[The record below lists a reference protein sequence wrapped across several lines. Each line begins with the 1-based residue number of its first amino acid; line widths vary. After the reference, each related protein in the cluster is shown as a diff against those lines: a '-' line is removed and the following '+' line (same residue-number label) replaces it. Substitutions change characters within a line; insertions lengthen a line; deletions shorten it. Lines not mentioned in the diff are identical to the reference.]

1 MERISKG
8 GSREEIMG
16 LMEPL
21 IEEWFTSRFEG
32 LTEPQSYAIPLIHN
46 RRSVL
51 VSSPTGS
58 GKTLTAFLSII
69 NELFKYAKAGE
80 LEDRIYAVYVSPL
93 KALANDINKNLEE
106 PLREMRSLAREKG
119 IDFPDIRVG
128 VRSGDTT
135 PYERQKQLRKP
146 PHIFITTPESLS
158 LILAAPKFKERFSQV
173 EWVILDEIH
182 EICDSKRG
190 VHLSLTLER
199 LQDFCSSR
207 FVRVGLSATL
217 APMEKIAGFLS
228 GYENGEQRDI
238 ALVEVETRKDLDM
251 AVICP
256 AEDMTALPF
265 EIVNAKMYDTLK
277 EMIERHTTTLVFT
290 NTRSGTESVVYKL
303 KERGLEYIEAHH
315 GSLSKDT
322 RLNVEERLKKGELK
336 CVVSSTSLELGIDIG
351 SIDLVCQIGSPKSV
365 AKGLQRIG
373 RSGHGYGQTAKGRML
388 VMDNDDLVECA
399 VLSRAAHG
407 GKVDRVII
415 PENSLD
421 VLAQSIV
428 GMSIERRWDVD
439 EAFEVVRRS
448 YCYRNLPRESF
459 MDVIRYL
466 SSKDEFEGVYSKIWY
481 NEEEARI
488 GRKRG
493 SRMIYSMNIGTIPEE
508 ANYRVFTD
516 RGAMVGDLS
525 ERFAER
531 LSPNDVFVLGGKTY
545 QFQRIKGM
553 KAFVT
558 EAHGRKPTVPSWTG
572 EMLPRSFDLSME
584 IARFR
589 REMTQR
595 LGDDDEVTIQWLCE
609 SFDVDRGSA
618 RTILSYFEEQ
628 LSSCQIIPDDRR
640 LAVEG
645 YLDMGGR
652 YNIVFHFPFG
662 RRVNDALSR
671 TYAFQITKL
680 YGCNTSVSVTDDA
693 FMITSPKKV
702 DLSEIKGMLSSGS
715 LEAMLRKAVKD
726 SELFKQRFRHTAARS
741 FMILRAYK
749 GRQVSVNRQQ
759 VRSSYLLDS
768 LGQIST
774 FPVIEETYREILR
787 DVMDLENAEMVLGML
802 ERGEIDI
809 AVIDYSPAPSPFAHN
824 VILNGISDLVLMEDR
839 SALLKEL
846 HRKVLAKVM
855 ADELDAFEFDPEKV
869 TGYFRRKIEGIQ
881 ERADIPRLL
890 SAVGPLRIF
899 KERGRSIYP
908 FSEVDRRELD
918 AWSRDLLR
926 EGEISSVYIDD
937 VYFVSSEDF
946 PSYATLLR
954 RERRL
959 GDLERSILDHVDE
972 LSTVKELSESLGSS
986 PEMVLS
992 SLRKLESAF
1001 LVGRVDHDGTR
1012 WYYARR
1018 DLNAVPREK
1027 AVDMAVT
1034 KYLNAFAPATVEE
1047 VAYAL
1052 NLREGEVSTALED
1065 LVREGLL
1072 SKGRFLVSEHDQYML
1087 RRDYLR
1093 LRTDSLAAY
1102 DHRTVEEYRR
1112 SKQSGP
1118 FKTIE
1123 DCIRFLGEV
1132 GLPFDVFLR
1141 VPDFDMDSWA
1151 ELRKNGKILL
1161 GRFLRGRV
1169 RYVLAEDA
1177 SMFVSA
1183 FREGGLTQRD
1193 LTVLDLIERHE
1204 GLTLRQLVTI
1214 TDLGKGQ
1221 IKESLDRLDR
1231 NMFVVRRFSG
1241 NESWSS
1247 ENVYV
1252 KYDIQSF
1259 DGDPKAAIVE
1269 RFVRAYGPV
1278 PLTAIRHYTRFGKRD
1293 ILDALLGREL
1303 ETISVGEEGTEMFL
1317 MADELRALESF
1328 KEGDLSIQIRSLY
1341 DPAVQPK
1348 WAEISSR
1355 YGDRWIFPILQ
1366 GARLV
1371 GAIEKWNM
1379 SGFVEIRS
1387 LDLEDETLLPQVIE
1401 AIDEVARYH
1410 TMNGLD
1416 VLRVTEALGTSVSE
1430 LSSNHEKEFTS
1441 RGFMRI
1447 GDFLAKGALIP
1458 ESFSGDDLLA
1468 YIIRKQGISAD
1479 YRYEN
1484 VLDGVKVNG
1493 GFRSDAEAYLRCKVP
1508 APLKKL
1514 QQQRL
1519 LERVN
1524 IIPGYMTYTDLDS
1537 AALYARAKDHHL
1549 TEEMITILRMVRE
1562 KSSLMK
1568 DEVYD
1573 LSPVGKRG
1581 TYEALKALHK
1591 ASYLYSDHRWRVRA
1605 VSDSDLSVWEAK
1617 REVIRKLFQTFGTFT
1632 AENLQ
1637 RHIMSEFPMRDIRS
1651 ILSELETEGFISKGF
1666 LEKDNGSL
1674 HWIVR
1679 DDLKEVGMTIGDRF
1693 VLTPE
1698 DNFYSYLRPWI
1709 KERYEGLVSL
1719 IFEGTK
1725 VIGTFKSKKRGSDII
1740 ILDFQ
1745 GDEEAKEVLGRHIR
1759 SLKLTIR
1766 GDESSTV
1773 PDWEIQEFYEKTH
1786 PGSA

>member
-1 MERISKG
+1 MERINRRGSK
-8 GSREEIMG
+8 EEVMG

-21 IEEWFTSRFEG
+21 IEKWFTSRFEG
-32 LTEPQSYAIPLIHN
+32 LTEPQSYAIPLIHE

-69 NELFKYAKAGE
+69 NELFKYAEAGE
-80 LEDRIYAVYVSPL
+80 LEDRIYAIYISPL
-93 KALANDINKNLEE
+93 KALANDINRNLEE
-106 PLREMRSLAREKG
+106 PLREMRSLAAEKG

-158 LILAAPKFKERFSQV
+158 LILAAPKFKERFSEV
-173 EWVILDEIH
+173 EWIIVDEIH

-238 ALVEVETRKDLDM
+238 ALVEAEARKDLDM
-251 AVICP
+251 EVICP

-303 KERGLEYIEAHH
+303 KERGLEDIEAHH
-315 GSLSKDT
+315 GSLSKET
-322 RLNVEERLKKGELK
+322 RLNVEERLKNGELK

-407 GKVDRVII
+407 GRVDRVTI

-421 VLAQSIV
+421 VLAQNIV
-428 GMSIERRWDVD
+428 GMSIERRWDFD

-481 NEEEARI
+481 DEDEGRF

-525 ERFAER
+525 EKFAER

-545 QFQRIKGM
+545 QFRRIKGM

-589 REMTQR
+589 REMAQR
-595 LGDDDEVTIQWLCE
+595 LGDDDEATILWLCE

-628 LSSCQIIPDDRR
+628 LSSCQTIPDDRR

-645 YLDMGGR
+645 YIDMGGR

-662 RRVNDALSR
+662 RRLNDAFSR
-671 TYAFQITKL
+671 AYAFQITKL

-702 DLSEIKGMLSSGS
+702 DLSEMAGMVSSS
-715 LEAMLRKAVKD
+715 NLEAILRKAVKD

-741 FMILRAYK
+741 FMVLRAYK

-768 LGQIST
+768 LGQMTT

-787 DVMDLENAEMVLGML
+787 DVMDLENAEIVLDML
-802 ERGEIDI
+802 ERGEMEITI
-809 AVIDYSPAPSPFAHN
+809 IDYSSAPSPFAHG
-824 VILNGISDLVLMEDR
+824 VILSGISDLVLMEDR

-855 ADELDAFEFDPEKV
+855 ADELDVFEFDAEKV

-918 AWSRDLLR
+918 SWARDLLR

-937 VYFVSSEDF
+937 VYFVATEDLT
-946 PSYATLLR
+946 SYATLLR

-959 GDLERSILDHVDE
+959 GDLENAILDRVDE
-972 LSTVKELSESLGSS
+972 LSTVKELSESLDSS
-986 PEMVLS
+986 PEIVLA

-1001 LVGRVDHDGTR
+1001 LMGRADHDGSR

-1018 DLNAVPREK
+1018 DLSTVPREG
-1027 AVDMAVT
+1027 ALDRAVT

-1052 NLREGEVSTALED
+1052 NLREGEVNITLD
-1065 LVREGLL
+1065 DMVREGLL
-1072 SKGRFLVSEHDQYML
+1072 TKGRFLVSEHDQYML

-1093 LRTDSLAAY
+1093 LRSDSLAAY

-1118 FKTIE
+1118 FETIE

-1141 VPDFDMDSWA
+1141 VPEFDMGSWA
-1151 ELRKNGKILL
+1151 ERRESGKTLL

-1169 RYVLAEDA
+1169 RYILAQDA
-1177 SMFVSA
+1177 PMFVSA
-1183 FREGGLTQRD
+1183 FREAGLTQRD
-1193 LTVLDLIERHE
+1193 LNVLDLITRHE
-1204 GLTLRQLVTI
+1204 GLTLRQLVSM
-1214 TDLGKGQ
+1214 TDLGKEQ

-1231 NMFVVRRFSG
+1231 NMYVVRMFTG

-1252 KYDIQSF
+1252 KCDIPSF

-1269 RFVRAYGPV
+1269 RFIRAHGPV
-1278 PLTAIRHYTRFGKRD
+1278 PLTAIRHYTRFGKHE
-1293 ILDALLGREL
+1293 ILDALLGMEL

-1317 MADELRALESF
+1317 MADELKALESF
-1328 KEGDLSIQIRSLY
+1328 EEGDSSIRIRSLY

-1348 WAEISSR
+1348 WAEVSSR

-1387 LDLEDETLLPQVIE
+1387 LDLDDEALLPQVIE
-1401 AIDEVARYH
+1401 AIDEVMRFH
-1410 TMNGLD
+1410 SMNGLD
-1416 VLRVTEALGTSVSE
+1416 VLRVTEVMGTSVSE
-1430 LSSNHEKEFTS
+1430 LPVDIEKEFTS

-1447 GDFLAKGALIP
+1447 GNFLAKGALIP
-1458 ESFSGDDLLA
+1458 DSFAWDDLLA
-1468 YIIRKQGISAD
+1468 HIIRKQGISTD
-1479 YRYEN
+1479 SRYEN
-1484 VLDGVKVNG
+1484 VLEGVKVNG
-1493 GFRSDAEAYLRCKVP
+1493 GFRSDAEAYMRCKVP
-1508 APLKKL
+1508 VPLKKL

-1537 AALYARAKDHHL
+1537 AALYARAKDHTK
-1549 TEEMITILRMVRE
+1549 TEDMAAILRIVRE
-1562 KSSLMK
+1562 RSSLKK

-1581 TYEALKALHK
+1581 TYEALRALHK
-1591 ASYLYSDHRWRVRA
+1591 GGYLFSDHRWRVRA

-1617 REVIRKLFQTFGTFT
+1617 REVIRRLFQTFGVFT

-1637 RHIMSEFPMRDIRS
+1637 RHIMSEFPMREVRS
-1651 ILSELETEGFISKGF
+1651 ILTELEAEDFLAKGF
-1666 LEKDNGSL
+1666 LDGDSGSL
-1674 HWIVR
+1674 HWIMK
-1679 DDLKEVGMTIGDRF
+1679 DDLDKMGTAIEDRF

-1698 DNFYSYLRPWI
+1698 DNLYSYLRPWI
-1709 KERYEGLVSL
+1709 KERFEGLVSL
-1719 IFEGTK
+1719 IFYGTD

-1740 ILDFQ
+1740 ILDFH
-1745 GDEEAKEVLGRHIR
+1745 GDDEAKEVLGKHIR

-1766 GDESSTV
+1766 GEESDTI

-1786 PGSA
+1786 PGSV

>member
-1 MERISKG
+1 MERINRRGSK
-8 GSREEIMG
+8 EEVMG

-32 LTEPQSYAIPLIHN
+32 LTEPQSYAIPLIHE

-69 NELFKYAKAGE
+69 NELFKYAEAGE
-80 LEDRIYAVYVSPL
+80 LEDRIYAIYVSPL
-93 KALANDINKNLEE
+93 KALANDINRNLEE
-106 PLREMRSLAREKG
+106 PLREMRSLAGEKG
-119 IDFPDIRVG
+119 MDFPDIRVG

-158 LILAAPKFKERFSQV
+158 LILAAPKFKERFSEV
-173 EWVILDEIH
+173 EWVIVDEIH

-207 FVRVGLSATL
+207 FVRLGLSATL

-228 GYENGEQRDI
+228 GYEKGEQRDI
-238 ALVEVETRKDLDM
+238 ALVEAEARKDLDM
-251 AVICP
+251 EVMCP

-277 EMIERHTTTLVFT
+277 EEIERHTTTLVFT

-303 KERGLEYIEAHH
+303 KERGLEDIEAHH
-315 GSLSKDT
+315 GSLSKET
-322 RLNVEERLKKGELK
+322 RLNVEERLKNGELK

-407 GKVDRVII
+407 GRVDRVTI

-421 VLAQSIV
+421 VLAQNVV
-428 GMSIERRWDVD
+428 GMSIERRWDFD

-459 MDVIRYL
+459 MEVIRYL

-481 NEEEARI
+481 DEEEARF

-525 ERFAER
+525 EKFAER

-545 QFQRIKGM
+545 QFLRIKGM

-589 REMTQR
+589 REMAQR
-595 LGDDDEVTIQWLCE
+595 LGDDDEATILWLCE

-628 LSSCQIIPDDRR
+628 LSSCQVIPDERR

-645 YLDMGGR
+645 YIDMGGR

-671 TYAFQITKL
+671 AFAFQITKL
-680 YGCNTSVSVTDDA
+680 YGCNTSVSVTDDS

-702 DLSEIKGMLSSGS
+702 NLSEMAGMVSSGS
-715 LEAMLRKAVKD
+715 LEAILRKAVKD

-741 FMILRAYK
+741 FMVLRAYK

-768 LGQIST
+768 LGQMTS

-787 DVMDLENAEMVLGML
+787 DVMDLENAESVLDML
-802 ERGEIDI
+802 ERGEMEI
-809 AVIDYSPAPSPFAHN
+809 AIIDYSSAPSPFAHG

-846 HRKVLAKVM
+846 HRKVLVKVM
-855 ADELDAFEFDPEKV
+855 ADELEAFEFDSEKV

-918 AWSRDLLR
+918 SWARDLLA
-926 EGEISSVYIDD
+926 EGEISSVYMDD
-937 VYFVSSEDF
+937 VYFVATEDLT
-946 PSYATLLR
+946 SYATLFR

-959 GDLERSILDHVDE
+959 GDLENAILDRVDE
-972 LSTVKELSESLGSS
+972 LSTVKELSEHLDSS
-986 PEMVLS
+986 PEMVS
-992 SLRKLESAF
+992 ASLRKLESAF
-1001 LVGRVDHDGTR
+1001 LVGRVDHDGRR

-1018 DLNAVPREK
+1018 DLSSVSREGALDK
-1027 AVDMAVT
+1027 AVN

-1047 VAYAL
+1047 LAYAL
-1052 NLREGEVSTALED
+1052 NLREGEVNTALED
-1065 LVREGLL
+1065 MVREELL
-1072 SKGRFLVSEHDQYML
+1072 TKGRFLVSEHDQYML

-1093 LRTDSLAAY
+1093 LRSDSLAAY

-1118 FKTIE
+1118 FDTIE
-1123 DCIRFLGEV
+1123 DCIRFLGEA

-1141 VPDFDMDSWA
+1141 VPGFDMGSWA
-1151 ELRKNGKILL
+1151 ELREGGKILL

-1183 FREGGLTQRD
+1183 FREAGLTQRD
-1193 LTVLDLIERHE
+1193 LKVLDLIERHE
-1204 GLTLRQLVTI
+1204 GLTLRQLVSM
-1214 TDLGKGQ
+1214 TDLGKEA
-1221 IKESLDRLDR
+1221 IKESIDRLDR
-1231 NMFVVRRFSG
+1231 NMYLVRMFTGS
-1241 NESWSS
+1241 ESWSS

-1252 KYDIQSF
+1252 KCDTPSF

-1278 PLTAIRHYTRFGKRD
+1278 PLTAIRHYTRFAKRE
-1293 ILDALLGREL
+1293 ILDVLLGMEL

-1317 MADELRALESF
+1317 MADELEALESY
-1328 KEGDLSIQIRSLY
+1328 EGSDSSIRIRSLY
-1341 DPAVQPK
+1341 DPVVQPK
-1348 WAEISSR
+1348 WAEVSSQ

-1371 GAIEKWNM
+1371 GAVEKWNM
-1379 SGFVEIRS
+1379 SGFVEMRS
-1387 LDLEDETLLPQVIE
+1387 LDLKDEALLPQAIE
-1401 AIDEVARYH
+1401 AIDEVIRFHA
-1410 TMNGLD
+1410 MNGVD
-1416 VLRVTEALGTSVSE
+1416 VLRVTEVMGTSVSE
-1430 LSSNHEKEFTS
+1430 LPMNSEKEFTS
-1441 RGFMRI
+1441 RGFIRI
-1447 GDFLAKGALIP
+1447 GDFLAKGTLVP
-1458 ESFSGDDLLA
+1458 DHFDWDELMA
-1468 YIIRKQGISAD
+1468 YIIRKQGIPAD
-1479 YRYEN
+1479 SMHEN
-1484 VLDGVKVNG
+1484 VLEGVKVNG

-1524 IIPGYMTYTDLDS
+1524 IIPGYMTYTDLES
-1537 AALYARAKDHHL
+1537 AALYARAKDHTM
-1549 TEEMITILRMVRE
+1549 TEDMAAILRMVRD
-1562 KSSLMK
+1562 KSSLKK
-1568 DEVYD
+1568 DEIYD
-1573 LSPVGKRG
+1573 LSTVGKRG
-1581 TYEALKALHK
+1581 TYEALRALHK
-1591 ASYLYSDHRWRVRA
+1591 GGYLYSDHRWRVRA

-1617 REVIRKLFQTFGTFT
+1617 HGVIRRLFQNFGVFT

-1637 RHIMSEFPMRDIRS
+1637 RHIMSEFPMKEVRS
-1651 ILSELETEGFISKGF
+1651 ILAELEAEGFLVKGF
-1666 LEKDNGSL
+1666 LDRDNGSL
-1674 HWIVR
+1674 HWM
-1679 DDLKEVGMTIGDRF
+1679 LKEDLDRVGTTIEDHF

-1698 DNFYSYLRPWI
+1698 DNLYSYLRPWI
-1709 KERYEGLVSL
+1709 KERFEGLVSL
-1719 IFEGTK
+1719 IFEGTE

-1740 ILDFQ
+1740 ILDFR
-1745 GDEEAKEVLGRHIR
+1745 GDDEAKEVLVKHIR

-1766 GDESSTV
+1766 GEESDTI

-1786 PGSA
+1786 PGSV